1 MLAWNS
7 TKEARPWHNNRPT
20 AREKERE
27 GERAK
32 STGKARNDENIK
44 RQLKA
49 SYRQLSTGGSKRA
62 LAAGLMAHTQTIRR
76 QTSIVGVIL
85 RRRRLLFQVSGS
97 SHFFKVTAASAC
109 IREPDRGYF
118 VSFGPGSCAPARHP
132 RPGSHSIRFRR
143 DFGAAVVAA
152 CPLIWKALAGGAGRG
167 LASLLLVPRPPGR
180 GQRRAGFRHRRP

>member
-1 MLAWNS
+1 MAWNS

-62 LAAGLMAHTQTIRR
+62 LAAGLMAHTHKLFGGKR
-76 QTSIVGVIL
+76 QSSASFFAGVG
-85 RRRRLLFQVSGS
+85 FS
-97 SHFFKVTAASAC
+97 FK
-109 IREPDRGYF
+109 
-118 VSFGPGSCAPARHP
+118 
-132 RPGSHSIRFRR
+132 
-143 DFGAAVVAA
+143 
-152 CPLIWKALAGGAGRG
+152 
-167 LASLLLVPRPPGR
+167 
-180 GQRRAGFRHRRP
+180 